1 MFEKLRSLALMGDD
15 DGEAAEL
22 RTPLAPLRVLAAQLL
37 LTTGAAAT
45 IQQRSE
51 RARAADSPAITG
63 RGRRPRRSEA
73 AVWAPLAIGAAAA
86 AAQLVHTARPSEATN
101 AAMRVF
107 NGAVVGVSIA
117 RLAEAAVAGDTEIRA
132 ALLPPLALASAG
144 LLGFLVD
151 REAAE
156 VEAERAHLERRASV
170 VERLVPKRRP
180 KLEGIVVHV

>member
-1 MFEKLRSLALMGDD
+1 
-15 DGEAAEL
+15 
-22 RTPLAPLRVLAAQLL
+22 
-37 LTTGAAAT
+37 
-45 IQQRSE
+45 
-51 RARAADSPAITG
+51 
-63 RGRRPRRSEA
+63 
-73 AVWAPLAIGAAAA
+73 
-86 AAQLVHTARPSEATN
+86 
-101 AAMRVF
+101 MRVF

-156 VEAERAHLERRASV
+156 VEAERAHLERRASI